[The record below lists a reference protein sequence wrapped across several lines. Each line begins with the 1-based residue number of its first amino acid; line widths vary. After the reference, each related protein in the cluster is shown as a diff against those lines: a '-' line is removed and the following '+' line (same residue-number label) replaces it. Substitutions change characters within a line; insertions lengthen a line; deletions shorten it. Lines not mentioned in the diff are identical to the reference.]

1 MGAGNREAMQKS
13 GMREKTERTWGN
25 QPRTANRIGEKSIER
40 VVIRRLTGSKFSLV
54 YLVISLIHSFI

>member
-1 MGAGNREAMQKS
+1 MQKS